1 MMIILSSTVVSYRV
15 GRRGWPTDIKVK
27 VEKVAWNCLV
37 KVPEPIFTVEQRF
50 VGKRWLSA
58 SICDVCSWQ
67 ALSGHPARSDPRPL
81 LTTDIGPDARE
92 VRFWTRSGH
101 PILGPGPKKCVR
113 SG

>member
-27 VEKVAWNCLV
+27 VEKVAWSCLV

-81 LTTDIGPDARE
+81 
-92 VRFWTRSGH
+92 SGG
-101 PILGPGPKKCVR
+101 IVLQNSKNDR
-113 SG
+113 Q